1 MSIRDLMPIRR
12 NRVDALPDRRG
23 RLRDEP
29 WPFLTLHREVDRLFD
44 ELMADFFP
52 APRKRWF
59 GRSADN
65 DGGAFLP
72 AVDVKEKARSV
83 VVTAELP
90 GVDEKDIEVR
100 LDGDTLV
107 IRGEKHEEKESE
119 ENGWFRSERSY
130 GAFVRSVPLPAEV
143 DPERAEAAFRRGVLK
158 VTLPKLKTAR
168 DDGRRIEVK
177 TA

>member
-12 NRVDALPDRRG
+12 NRVDALPDRR
-23 RLRDEP
+23 RRFRNETS
-29 WPFLTLHREVDRLFD
+29 PFLTLHREMDRLFE

-52 APRKRWF
+52 APRRRWF
-59 GRSADN
+59 GRGTGIDEEP
-65 DGGAFLP
+65 FLP
-72 AVDVKEKARSV
+72 AVDVREKARSV

-100 LDGDTLV
+100 LDGDTLI
-107 IRGEKHEEKESE
+107 IRGEKHEEKEDA

-143 DPERAEAAFRRGVLK
+143 DPERAEASFRRGVLK